1 MKTAIS
7 VPDLLFDRASKRAV
21 ELGISRSEF
30 FATAA
35 QRYLDMLDDESLTQQ
50 IDDAVDLATEDDTN
64 RAAAAAGKRRLAADD
79 EEW

>member
-7 VPDLLFDRASKRAV
+7 VPDVIFDRASKRAV

-35 QRYLDMLDDESLTQQ
+35 QRYLDMLDDQSLTQQ
-50 IDDAVDLATEDDTN
+50 IDDAVSLAAEDDSN
-64 RAAAAAGKRRLAADD
+64 QAAAAAGKARLAADT

>member
-7 VPDLLFDRASKRAV
+7 VPDALFDRASKRAV
-21 ELGISRSEF
+21 ELGISRSAF

-35 QRYLDMLDDESLTQQ
+35 QRYLEMLDDESLTQQ
-50 IDDAVDLATEDDTN
+50 IDDAVSLAAEDDSN
-64 RAAAAAGKRRLAADD
+64 QAAAAAGKARLAADT

>member
-7 VPDLLFDRASKRAV
+7 VPDMLFDRASKRAV

-50 IDDAVDLATEDDTN
+50 IDDAVDLAAEDDTN
-64 RAAAAAGKRRLAADD
+64 RAAAAAGRRRLAADD
-79 EEW
+79 EDW

>member
-7 VPDLLFDRASKRAV
+7 IPDETFEEASTRAV

-30 FATAA
+30 FVRAA
-35 QRYLDMLDDESLTQQ
+35 QRYLQALDDESLTQQ
-50 IDDAVDLATEDDTN
+50 IDAVLVLVGDDDSNRDAVLAGVDRLN
-64 RAAAAAGKRRLAADD
+64 RD

>member
-64 RAAAAAGKRRLAADD
+64 RAAAAAGKRRLAADV

>member
-7 VPDLLFDRASKRAV
+7 VPDRTFERATQRAN

-35 QRYLDMLDDESLTQQ
+35 ERYLDELDSGSLTER
-50 IDDAVDLATEDDTN
+50 IDAAVARMDATDDAADAAVGVGRRVLADS
-64 RAAAAAGKRRLAADD
+64 
-79 EEW
+79 EW